1 MITLSQGAYAE
12 RIVEKAGLVGC
23 NPCATQMET
32 RTKLREDIIAPSVN
46 GTEYKSLVGNLRY
59 FVNIRQDLAYVVGY
73 MSH

>member
-1 MITLSQGAYAE
+1 M
-12 RIVEKAGLVGC
+12 
-23 NPCATQMET
+23 MT

-59 FVNIRQDLAYVVGY
+59 FVNIMQDLAYVVGY